1 MLLKPDHGNEAPDE
15 TDIVSDEDLAER
27 AASRPDNARQGTPL
41 EDASARQFQAK
52 RVPAQPA
59 RPIAGNARQF
69 AAGRLATD
77 LDGDVARSV
86 PPSANPHPGASSR
99 PGAASAA
106 RLPPRADRIK
116 RPVDAMDGRR
126 LAEFWAAK
134 QSEKVARKVESSIA
148 ATPQLG
154 AVHPNVIMRLM
165 QALMRILRLLFEKL
179 GMHERPTKDG
189 EKKDERGQEAKA
201 NVRFHDVEPAPPSSP
216 EPVPAEMPGRA
227 QPVPASQISPEH
239 AQPAIHKHEG
249 GVAADAETVDSTP
262 ELTPVTSAADLVTA
276 AIVRLSIDPEVRRR
290 MDEVGPNSSL
300 QTAVYMA
307 AVVNDLRDMAR
318 LVEDR
323 LSAYGGA
330 MNLRLASYQAH
341 CQTYGGHTAAALL
354 LQNGVIQPQDVSA
367 AFAEDVKGITARYQ
381 PHLDELNLLR
391 LAVTEAARE
400 VYQCAA
406 DSPLQED
413 LLMEMDSSLTDLLG
427 KDWRKSLALERLGA
441 APDEAE
447 IAQLVQRMDDGPVVD
462 GEHPA
467 SAEEY
472 PAQDIAPSV
481 SETPLQEER
490 SPEPESD
497 DPIDVSSPSPA
508 ADLTPQPSAEVDNA
522 SNVNV
527 GSDTPALSDDG
538 ALSHQADLYESGPET
553 MSRDEAMAQF
563 ALLETSSTVASSAE
577 RAPADEQEGYARE
590 RG

>member
-1 MLLKPDHGNEAPDE
+1 MLLKPDLGNEAPDE

-27 AASRPDNARQGTPL
+27 AASRPDSARRGTPA
-41 EDASARQFQAK
+41 EDTNPRQFQAK

-59 RPIAGNARQF
+59 RPIAGNERQF
-69 AAGRLATD
+69 AAGSPATD

-86 PPSANPHPGASSR
+86 TPSASPHPGASPR
-99 PGAASAA
+99 PGAASAP

-179 GMHERPTKDG
+179 GMHERPKDA

-227 QPVPASQISPEH
+227 QPVPASQVIPEH

-249 GVAADAETVDSTP
+249 GVVADAETMDSTP
-262 ELTPVTSAADLVTA
+262 ELTPVTTAADLVTA

-354 LQNGVIQPQDVSA
+354 LQNGVIQPQDISA

-406 DSPLQED
+406 DSPLQEE

-441 APDEAE
+441 APDEEE
-447 IAQLVQRMDDGPVVD
+447 IAQLVQRMDDGPVGG

-467 SAEEY
+467 SAEEH

-481 SETPLQEER
+481 GETTLQEER
-490 SPEPESD
+490 WPEPASD

-508 ADLTPQPSAEVDNA
+508 ADLTPQPSAEVDIA
-522 SNVNV
+522 TNVNV
-527 GSDTPALSDDG
+527 GSDNQALSDDG
-538 ALSHQADLYESGPET
+538 VLSHQADLDESGPET
-553 MSRDEAMAQF
+553 MSRDEAIARF
-563 ALLETSSTVASSAE
+563 ALLETSSTEASSDG
-577 RAPADEQEGYARE
+577 RAPVDAQEGYARE